1 VDEEA
6 RRRFESLP
14 AEHLRP
20 QTFMGARH
28 GFHAL
33 VRNVSLRA
41 PVAAAAILLLTSMDI
56 RVHGQS
62 RTIGAF
68 FDDFSAEWM
77 RRRPSQSTGSRYFTG
92 AEQDRLDRQL
102 TPETSEWRRE
112 TVEQARRGLQEL
124 ARFDRS
130 RLTDAERVSA
140 DVMQWQLQIV
150 VDGEPFSDYDF
161 PLDQFDGANVRIPN
175 LLTVVHPVRTE
186 GDARNYVAWLREVDD
201 RMAEASE
208 EAARLAAKGIRP
220 PRFILQSTI
229 AQMQRFVGSPAA
241 ENPLVATFV
250 ERMNGVQALSVP
262 VRQQLTSDA
271 TSIVEHEV
279 YPAWRKAIS
288 LLEAQLKA
296 ANDDAGL
303 WRYKDG
309 AAIYA
314 YRLKQFTTT
323 TMTAAAIHALGL
335 REVSRIEGEM
345 DAILRKLGRTEGTVK
360 QRMETLAADLSYPST
375 SDGRARIMA
384 DIDRMIRDADTRS
397 NALFDLRPKSPVI
410 AQPYPEFRWASAAA
424 SYTAPPLDGSRPGI
438 FQMPLR
444 PSSMTKASL
453 RTLVYHE
460 TIPGHHFQVAFG
472 VENRGLPKFR
482 QVRALGGISAISE
495 GWALYAERMVAQEGW
510 YEGDLEGLLGQ
521 LDDELFRARRLVVDT
536 GLHAM
541 RWTRQQAIDYG
552 IEPSEVERYVVNPG
566 QACSYKIGQLEIFRL
581 RDKARTALGQRFT
594 LKEFHNVMLSAGSV
608 PLTILEREV
617 DAYIARKKAV

>member
-1 VDEEA
+1 
-6 RRRFESLP
+6 
-14 AEHLRP
+14 
-20 QTFMGARH
+20 
-28 GFHAL
+28 
-33 VRNVSLRA
+33 
-41 PVAAAAILLLTSMDI
+41 VAAATILVLTSIDI
-56 RVHGQS
+56 GTGGQS
-62 RTIGAF
+62 RSIAEF

-77 RRRPSQSTGSRYFTG
+77 RRRPSQSTASRYFTG
-92 AEQDRLDRQL
+92 AEQDRLDRRL
-102 TPETSEWRRE
+102 TPETAEWRRE
-112 TVEQARRGLQEL
+112 TVSQARQGLKEL
-124 ARFDRS
+124 ASFDRT
-130 RLTDAERVSA
+130 RMTDAERVSA
-140 DVMQWQLQIV
+140 DVMQWQLQII
-150 VDGEPFSDYDF
+150 VDGEPFGDYDF

-186 GDARNYVAWLREVDD
+186 TDARNYVARLREVDD

-220 PRFILQSTI
+220 PRFILRSTI
-229 AQMQRFVGSPAA
+229 TQMQQFVGSPAGQ
-241 ENPLVATFV
+241 NPLVVTFV
-250 ERMNGVQALSVP
+250 ERMNGVQALTP
-262 VRQQLTSDA
+262 AQRQQLRDEA
-271 TSIVEHEV
+271 TEVVASEV

-288 LLEAQLKA
+288 LLEAQLTA
-296 ANDDAGL
+296 ATEDAGL
-303 WRYKDG
+303 WRYRDG

-314 YRLKQFTTT
+314 YKLKQFTTT
-323 TMTAAAIHALGL
+323 NMTAAEIHDLGL
-335 REVSRIEGEM
+335 REVSRIEGDM
-345 DAILRKLGRTEGTVK
+345 DAILRRLGRADGTVK
-360 QRMETLAADLSYPST
+360 ERMQKLAADLSYPNT
-375 SDGRARIMA
+375 NEGRARIMG
-384 DIDRMIRDADTRS
+384 DIDAMIRDADRRS

-472 VENRGLPKFR
+472 VENRQLPKFR
-482 QVRALGGISAISE
+482 QVRALGGISAVSE

-510 YEGDLEGLLGQ
+510 YDGDLEGLLGQ

-581 RDKARTALGQRFT
+581 RDKARAALGQRYDIR
-594 LKEFHNVMLSAGSV
+594 EFHNVVLSAGSV
-608 PLTILEREV
+608 PLTVLEREL
-617 DAYIARKKAV
+617 DTYLARKKAA

>member
-1 VDEEA
+1 MS
-6 RRRFESLP
+6 RMIFR
-14 AEHLRP
+14 
-20 QTFMGARH
+20 
-28 GFHAL
+28 AL
-33 VRNVSLRA
+33 I
-41 PVAAAAILLLTSMDI
+41 AAATILVLIASDMG
-56 RVHGQS
+56 VHGQD

-77 RRRPSQSTGSRYFTG
+77 RRRPSQSTGSRYFSG

-102 TPETSEWRRE
+102 TPETPEWRRE
-112 TVEQARRGLQEL
+112 AVAQARRGLQEL
-124 ARFDRS
+124 SRFDRS
-130 RLTDAERVSA
+130 RMTDAERVSA
-140 DVMQWQLQIV
+140 DVMQWQLQII
-150 VDGEPFSDYDF
+150 VDGERFTDYDF

-186 GDARNYVAWLREVDD
+186 GDARNYVARLREVDD
-201 RMAEASE
+201 RIAEASE

-229 AQMQRFVGSPAA
+229 SQMRQFAGSPAA
-241 ENPLVATFV
+241 QNPLVATFV
-250 ERMNGVQALSVP
+250 ERMNSVQALTASQ
-262 VRQQLTSDA
+262 RQQLRDEA
-271 TSIVEHEV
+271 TKIVDSEV

-288 LLEAQLKA
+288 LLEAQLQTA
-296 ANDDAGL
+296 TDDAGL

-309 AAIYA
+309 AAVYA
-314 YRLKQFTTT
+314 YKLKQFTTT
-323 TMTAAAIHALGL
+323 NMTAAEIHDLGL
-335 REVSRIEGEM
+335 REVRRIEGDM

-360 QRMETLAADLSYPST
+360 QRMEKLAADLSYPNSG
-375 SDGRARIMA
+375 DGRTRIMA
-384 DIDRMIRDADTRS
+384 DIDAMIRDADMRS
-397 NALFDLRPKSPVI
+397 NMLFDLRPKSPVI

-472 VENRGLPKFR
+472 IENRQLPKFR

-510 YEGDLEGLLGQ
+510 YDGDLEGLLGQ

-581 RDKARTALGQRFT
+581 RDKARAALGPRYNI
-594 LKEFHNVMLSAGSV
+594 KEFHNVVLSAGSV
-608 PLTILEREV
+608 PLTVLEREV
-617 DAYIARKKAV
+617 DDYIARKKGA

>member
-1 VDEEA
+1 M
-6 RRRFESLP
+6 RIS
-14 AEHLRP
+14 
-20 QTFMGARH
+20 
-28 GFHAL
+28 
-33 VRNVSLRA
+33 RA
-41 PVAAAAILLLTSMDI
+41 SSPLSVLAATILILTSIDI
-56 RVHGQS
+56 GVHVQS
-62 RTIGAF
+62 RTVGQF

-77 RRRPSQSTGSRYFTG
+77 RRRPSQSTASRYFTG

-112 TVEQARRGLQEL
+112 TVEQARRGLREL

-130 RLTDAERVSA
+130 RMGDGDRVSA
-140 DVMQWQLQIV
+140 DVMQWQLQII
-150 VDGEPFSDYDF
+150 VDGEPYSDYDL
-161 PLDQFDGANVRIPN
+161 PRDQFDGANVRIPN

-186 GDARNYVAWLREVDD
+186 SDARNYIARLREVDD

-208 EAARLAAKGIRP
+208 EAARLVSKGIRP

-229 AQMQRFVGSPAA
+229 SQMQQFVGSPAA
-241 ENPLVATFV
+241 QNPLVATFV
-250 ERMNGVQALSVP
+250 ERMSGVQALSASA
-262 VRQQLTSDA
+262 RQQLKDEA
-271 TSIVEHEV
+271 TTIVDSEV
-279 YPAWRKAIS
+279 YPAWRKAIA
-288 LLEAQLKA
+288 LLEAQLKVA
-296 ANDDAGL
+296 SDDAGL
-303 WRYKDG
+303 WRFKDG

-314 YRLKQFTTT
+314 HRLKQFTTT
-323 TMTAAAIHALGL
+323 NMTAAEIHELGL
-335 REVSRIEGEM
+335 REVRRIEGEM
-345 DAILRKLGRTEGTVK
+345 DAIFRKLGRTEGTVK
-360 QRMETLAADLSYPST
+360 QRMEKLAADLSYPLT
-375 SDGRARIMA
+375 NDGRARIMA
-384 DIDRMIRDADTRS
+384 DIDVMIRNADTRS
-397 NALFDLRPKSPVI
+397 SALFDLRPKAPVI

-472 VENRGLPKFR
+472 VENRELPKFR

-510 YEGDLEGLLGQ
+510 YDGDLEGLPGQ
-521 LDDELFRARRLVVDT
+521 SEEELFRARRLVVDT

-581 RDKARTALGQRFT
+581 RDKARTALGQRFSI
-594 LKEFHNVMLSAGSV
+594 KEFHNVVLSAGSV
-608 PLTILEREV
+608 PLTVLEREV
-617 DAYIARKKAV
+617 DAYIARKKGA

>member
-1 VDEEA
+1 MSSV
-6 RRRFESLP
+6 
-14 AEHLRP
+14 
-20 QTFMGARH
+20 
-28 GFHAL
+28 
-33 VRNVSLRA
+33 LRA
-41 PVAAAAILLLTSMDI
+41 SVAAATILVLTSSDVVF
-56 RVHGQS
+56 RGQS
-62 RTIGAF
+62 RTVGQF

-102 TPETSEWRRE
+102 TPETTEWRRE
-112 TVEQARRGLQEL
+112 TVAQARRGLTEL

-130 RLTDAERVSA
+130 RMTDAERVSA

-150 VDGEPFSDYDF
+150 IDGEPFSDYDF
-161 PLDQFDGANVRIPN
+161 PLDQFDGVNVRIPN

-186 GDARNYVAWLREVDD
+186 ADARNYVARLREVDD

-229 AQMQRFVGSPAA
+229 SQMQQFAGSPAGQ
-241 ENPLVATFV
+241 NPLVATFV
-250 ERMNGVQALSVP
+250 ERMNGVPTLTASQ
-262 VRQQLTSDA
+262 RQQLRDDA
-271 TSIVEHEV
+271 TKVVESEV

-296 ANDDAGL
+296 ATDDAGL
-303 WRYKDG
+303 WRFKDG

-314 YRLKQFTTT
+314 HKLKQFTTT
-323 TMTAAAIHALGL
+323 NMTAAEIHELGL
-335 REVSRIEGEM
+335 REVRRIEGDM

-360 QRMETLAADLSYPST
+360 QRMEKLAADLSYPLT
-375 SDGRARIMA
+375 NEGRARIMA
-384 DIDRMIRDADTRS
+384 DIGAMIRDADTRS
-397 NALFDLRPKSPVI
+397 NALFDLRPKSAVI

-444 PSSMTKASL
+444 LSSMTKASL

-472 VENRGLPKFR
+472 VENRQLPKFR

-510 YEGDLEGLLGQ
+510 YDGDLEGLLGQ

-581 RDKARTALGQRFT
+581 RDKAHAALGQRFS
-594 LKEFHNVMLSAGSV
+594 LKEFHNVVLSAGSV
-608 PLTILEREV
+608 PLTVLEREV
-617 DAYIARKKAV
+617 DSYVAKKKAT

>member
-1 VDEEA
+1 MS
-6 RRRFESLP
+6 RMIFR
-14 AEHLRP
+14 
-20 QTFMGARH
+20 
-28 GFHAL
+28 AL
-33 VRNVSLRA
+33 I
-41 PVAAAAILLLTSMDI
+41 AAATILVLIASDMG
-56 RVHGQS
+56 VHGQD

-77 RRRPSQSTGSRYFTG
+77 RRRPSQSTGSRYFSG

-102 TPETSEWRRE
+102 TPETPEWRRE
-112 TVEQARRGLQEL
+112 TVAQARRGLQEL
-124 ARFDRS
+124 SRFDRS
-130 RLTDAERVSA
+130 RMTDAERVSA
-140 DVMQWQLQIV
+140 DVMQWQLQII
-150 VDGEPFSDYDF
+150 VDGERFTDYDF

-186 GDARNYVAWLREVDD
+186 GDARNYVARLREVDD
-201 RMAEASE
+201 RIAEASE

-229 AQMQRFVGSPAA
+229 SQMRQFAGSPAA
-241 ENPLVATFV
+241 QNPLVATFV
-250 ERMNGVQALSVP
+250 ERMNSVQALTAP
-262 VRQQLTSDA
+262 QRQQLRDEA
-271 TSIVEHEV
+271 TKIVDSEV

-288 LLEAQLKA
+288 LLEAQLQTA
-296 ANDDAGL
+296 TDDAGL

-309 AAIYA
+309 AAVYA
-314 YRLKQFTTT
+314 YKLKQFTTT
-323 TMTAAAIHALGL
+323 NMTAAEIHDLGL
-335 REVSRIEGEM
+335 REVRRIEGDM
-345 DAILRKLGRTEGTVK
+345 DAILRKLGRTDGTVK
-360 QRMETLAADLSYPST
+360 QRMEKLAADLSYPNSGN
-375 SDGRARIMA
+375 GRTLIMA
-384 DIDRMIRDADTRS
+384 DIDAMIRDADMRS
-397 NALFDLRPKSPVI
+397 NTLFDLRPKSPVI

-472 VENRGLPKFR
+472 IENRQLPKFR

-510 YEGDLEGLLGQ
+510 YDGDLEGLLGQ

-581 RDKARTALGQRFT
+581 RDKARAALGPRYNI
-594 LKEFHNVMLSAGSV
+594 KEFHNVVLSAGSV
-608 PLTILEREV
+608 PLTVLEREV
-617 DAYIARKKAV
+617 DDYIARKKGA